1 MRSFDDIFDKVKS
14 ELELNI
20 TQTAAELWFDPLKF
34 VVFENDTMVIDC
46 GEDFVKTIVSD
57 KYYETWKQALSDAF
71 GFDVDV
77 KFIST
82 PEKKDYV
89 EQQKQKNPAN
99 LQKETFENFVVGPS
113 NKFAY
118 SAAKAV
124 ALNSNGYSV
133 NNTMSY
139 NPLFI
144 YGNSGLGKTHLLNA
158 IAYKIKENDPTKK
171 IIFVKAE
178 EFTNEFLN
186 HLSNKT
192 TALFHDKYRSADII
206 IFDDIQFFAGKEST
220 QEEFFHTIDSY
231 IVDNK
236 QIILS
241 SDRPP
246 KDISTL
252 ADRIRGRIEQGLLAD
267 IQPPELETRINIIR
281 NKCEIYDLKLEE
293 DIIIYIAEKVKN
305 NIRQLDG
312 VVKKLKAYSNISGEN
327 KIVLSDVQ
335 NVIKNIVTSNQP
347 IPQITEKIIL
357 EVSRNYNVSVDDL
370 YSKKRNN
377 HISNPRQIAM
387 YIMREVTGMTFQKIG
402 DKFGRDYS
410 TVIHSINNVEEKI
423 EIDASLKA
431 QISDIIKNVR
441 EQ

>member
-99 LQKETFENFVVGPS
+99 LQRETFENFVVGPS

-387 YIMREVTGMTFQKIG
+387 YIMREVTGMTFQEIG

>member
-192 TALFHDKYRSADII
+192 TALFHDKYRSDDII

-387 YIMREVTGMTFQKIG
+387 YIMREVTGMTFQEIG